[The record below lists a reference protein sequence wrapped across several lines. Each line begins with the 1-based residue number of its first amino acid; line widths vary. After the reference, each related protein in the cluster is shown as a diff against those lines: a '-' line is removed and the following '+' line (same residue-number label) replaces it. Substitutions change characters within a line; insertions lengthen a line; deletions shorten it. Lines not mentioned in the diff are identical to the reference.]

1 VALSDALEQL
11 AARAR
16 AIEQNARESEAKGR
30 ADLEARA
37 GEARKT
43 ADQHTEQLR
52 ARSAQSSDE
61 AERSWNDVQRSW
73 KEHVARIRKR
83 IDDRKAELD
92 LERAK
97 RQAEWAEDDAMDA
110 IDFATSAL
118 DEAEY
123 AVLDAELAQIKVDEL
138 AASLS
143 ADRGPRGAVAICR
156 VSVQSTMRLR
166 SAKYQRRSILANVS
180 M

>member
-1 VALSDALEQL
+1 MTARRGRDHGSLIDPHLCPHSPELGRAACISPKQERSGGDAMALSDALDQL

-16 AIEQNARESEAKGR
+16 AIEQNVRESEAKGR

-61 AERSWNDVQRSW
+61 AGRSWNDVQRSW

-92 LERAK
+92 LE
-97 RQAEWAEDDAMDA
+97 
-110 IDFATSAL
+110 
-118 DEAEY
+118 
-123 AVLDAELAQIKVDEL
+123 
-138 AASLS
+138 
-143 ADRGPRGAVAICR
+143 
-156 VSVQSTMRLR
+156 
-166 SAKYQRRSILANVS
+166 
-180 M
+180 